1 MSSGTSMSDDDSF
14 VLMMFAA
21 TWGLPMAIA
30 YFTRDR
36 LTGWLLE
43 HHLLLPATTDPL
55 VEIPGTAGAGLDL
68 ARLVIAA
75 GIFAALLVASIC
87 ALRRPRRDALNDETR
102 SRR

>member
-1 MSSGTSMSDDDSF
+1 MSNGTSMSDDDSF

-36 LTGWLLE
+36 LTGWLVE
-43 HHLLLPATTDPL
+43 HRLLLPAADRPL
-55 VEIPGTAGAGLDL
+55 VEVPGTSAGLDL

-75 GIFAALLVASIC
+75 GLLAALLVATVC
-87 ALRRPRRDALNDETR
+87 ALRRPRRDALDDDSR